1 MDALYISACAD
12 ARCPYSNDE
21 VLTESEMVSGRDC
34 VCGRRN
40 FSEYQDCPHKSCV
53 KRDLMNGR
61 VDFMSHDEKTTALE
75 QPDIVDRLRAYAEA
89 SDMLGAYT
97 EANCAYDAIK
107 VIEDMRSALR
117 AIGYDYVEL
126 SYDKVQYLYHEHI
139 MIAKKAYGKSFPPIG
154 EVKSPKDIDDNF

>member
-1 MDALYISACAD
+1 MDALYISACMD
-12 ARCPYSNDE
+12 SRCPYSNDE

-61 VDFMSHDEKTTALE
+61 VDFMSNDEKTNAAK
-75 QPDIVDRLRAYAEA
+75 QPDIVDRLHAYAEV

-97 EANCAYDAIK
+97 EAKCAYDAIK
-107 VIEDMRSALR
+107 VIEDLRNALR
-117 AIGYDYVEL
+117 SIGYDYVEL

-139 MIAKKAYGKSFPPIG
+139 MIAKKAYVKSFPPAYD
-154 EVKSPKDIDDNF
+154 VKPPTKLDDNF